1 MWKCSIDSEVLPTY
15 QVRVYR
21 TKKLKL
27 GQTGKCFGM
36 KRLYMFLVKG
46 LFSCGSVAMDTGQK
60 CSLSLVGGAVSWELL
75 DANGKGEEPFCKD
88 LPDSVTSGT
97 YPSFGTG
104 TKLRVIPSESGVCII
119 LLSRVVSE
127 MVAFG
132 AHDGIN
138 RPSLSGS
145 FSGDLSKGINRIP
158 SSVS

>member
-60 CSLSLVGGAVSWELL
+60 RSLSWGWSELRATGCKWQGRGA
-75 DANGKGEEPFCKD
+75 
-88 LPDSVTSGT
+88 
-97 YPSFGTG
+97 
-104 TKLRVIPSESGVCII
+104 I
-119 LLSRVVSE
+119 L
-127 MVAFG
+127 
-132 AHDGIN
+132 
-138 RPSLSGS
+138 
-145 FSGDLSKGINRIP
+145 
-158 SSVS
+158 